1 MQSARSTFVSNN
13 LDLALT
19 YLGVLVVLV
28 VVYPVLNLRLL
39 QLQ

>member
-1 MQSARSTFVSNN
+1 MQSARSMFVSNN

>member
-1 MQSARSTFVSNN
+1 MFVSNN
-13 LDLALT
+13 LDLALS